1 MITSFVTLPDVVQK
15 YPLPQNLLPQY
26 LARRAGYSD
35 CILRDVAPLTLR
47 MNSLTDSLG
56 GISTNMCTWFDD
68 NTPLITFTPN
78 V

>member
-56 GISTNMCTWFDD
+56 GIST
-68 NTPLITFTPN
+68 PLRLLQLLEHLRSKNI
-78 V
+78 